1 MKNAQRNKVTAAEKQ
16 TWDNKNNHTKTAQN
30 PEWNWFWLWSFPFSL
45 LEKETGK
52 LSQSIYSVTYFV
64 EFVCLL
70 RFIRLS
76 PPVNAAVFALVCRG
90 YQPASPIIQY
100 TTVEMLP
107 GSLWFHGLLK
117 LEWLQ
122 ASTESWFSS
131 RLCWRSSWIFMP
143 LQSD

>member
-1 MKNAQRNKVTAAEKQ
+1 MELILTVN
-16 TWDNKNNHTKTAQN
+16 
-30 PEWNWFWLWSFPFSL
+30 WSFPFSL

-64 EFVCLL
+64 EFVSLL

-76 PPVNAAVFALVCRG
+76 PPVNAAVLALVCRG

-100 TTVEMLP
+100 TTVEMPP

-117 LEWLQ
+117 LWSGCKLQ
-122 ASTESWFSS
+122 QNHDFHLDFVGEALEFLFLC
-131 RLCWRSSWIFMP
+131 RLIKRAPAGLLKLFKGFILTSVCYVMSLAP
-143 LQSD
+143 